1 MCASHKLE
9 MRKEAAQEMRSVMR
23 KKLLITAAA
32 IILSADFIAGGTMAI
47 YRAAAHTD
55 KTISTSSIGV
65 SLNVNEDN
73 IDRNSNENEIN
84 TEMVNQRVIQKVSAK
99 NTGARPQ
106 YVRVKVKKE
115 WLDNKEAVTERE
127 GQKLNKDYI
136 GINYVNTNDWIYV
149 SPSGNDDDPDGYLYY
164 KKIVAPGESTSD
176 FMDAYTVLLGVN
188 GNTNIYRDLSARVT
202 YDANAIQTVAAKAAM
217 LYEWGILAEIDDDG
231 MIQDIKYPE
240 SGKEYEITDDITKVT
255 PGAKALAADASVKTS
270 EKNATSI
277 TLDNSAVKFGVV
289 EKNADFKDMEP
300 GESREGKISLYNNSD
315 KNMDFYINS
324 ELISNIAD
332 EGSKAGI
339 YNIKIYKSVKD
350 NEYSLLYDGV
360 IGSQDTTGNTKTDSA
375 LSGNILIG
383 DKYIATLSG
392 GESADIR
399 IVVTLDGET
408 MDNSYMNKEGR
419 IRINVSA
426 QPNSDAAVTKTSVM
440 TGDNS
445 LLMLYGVLAV
455 IAGTAVLGTLA
466 GLYCRRKEK
475 HNTTKKEL

>member
-1 MCASHKLE
+1 MPRLCKTPVKNSHKLE

-73 IDRNSNENEIN
+73 IDRNSNENAIN
-84 TEMVNQRVIQKVSAK
+84 TEMVNQRVIQKVSVK

-115 WLDNKEAVTERE
+115 WLDNKEVVTERE

-255 PGAKALAADASVKTS
+255 PGAKSLAAD
-270 EKNATSI
+270 
-277 TLDNSAVKFGVV
+277 AVKFGVV
-289 EKNADFKDMEP
+289 EKDADFKDMEP

-324 ELISNIAD
+324 ELISNIAG

-350 NEYSLLYDGV
+350 NEYSLLYDGI

-455 IAGTAVLGTLA
+455 IVGTAVLGTLA

>member
-73 IDRNSNENEIN
+73 IDRNSNENAIN

-115 WLDNKEAVTERE
+115 WLDNKEVVTERE

-240 SGKEYEITDDITKVT
+240 SGKEYEITV
-255 PGAKALAADASVKTS
+255 
-270 EKNATSI
+270 
-277 TLDNSAVKFGVV
+277 DNSAVKFGVV
-289 EKNADFKDMEP
+289 EKDADFKDMEP

-324 ELISNIAD
+324 ELISNIAG

-350 NEYSLLYDGV
+350 NEYSLLYDGI

-455 IAGTAVLGTLA
+455 IVGTAVLGTLA

>member
-1 MCASHKLE
+1 
-9 MRKEAAQEMRSVMR
+9 MR

-65 SLNVNEDN
+65 SLNINEDN
-73 IDRNSNENEIN
+73 IDRNSNENAIN

-115 WLDNKEAVTERE
+115 WFDNKEAVTERE

-149 SPSGNDDDPDGYLYY
+149 SPSGIDNDTDNDTDGYLYY

-217 LYEWGILAEIDDDG
+217 LYEWGVLADIDDDG
-231 MIQDIKYPE
+231 IIQDIKYPE

-270 EKNATSI
+270 EKNATAI

-289 EKNADFKDMEP
+289 EEDADFKDMEP

-339 YNIKIYKSVKD
+339 YNIKIYKSVKY
-350 NEYSLLYDGV
+350 NEYSLLYDGI
-360 IGSQDTTGNTKTDSA
+360 IGSQDTIGNTYMDSV
-375 LSGNILIG
+375 SGGNILIG

-466 GLYCRRKEK
+466 GMYCRRKEK
-475 HNTTKKEL
+475 HNTANKEL

>member
-1 MCASHKLE
+1 M
-9 MRKEAAQEMRSVMR
+9 
-23 KKLLITAAA
+23 
-32 IILSADFIAGGTMAI
+32 
-47 YRAAAHTD
+47 
-55 KTISTSSIGV
+55 
-65 SLNVNEDN
+65 SLNINEDN
-73 IDRNSNENEIN
+73 IDRNSNENAIN

-149 SPSGNDDDPDGYLYY
+149 SASGIDNDTGNDTDGYLYY

-217 LYEWGILAEIDDDG
+217 LYEWGVLADIDDDG
-231 MIQDIKYPE
+231 IIQDIKYPE

-255 PGAKALAADASVKTS
+255 PGAKALAADTSVKTS
-270 EKNATSI
+270 EKNATAI

-289 EKNADFKDMEP
+289 EEDADFKDMEP

-350 NEYSLLYDGV
+350 NEYSLLYDGI
-360 IGSQDTTGNTKTDSA
+360 IGSQDTIGNTYMDSV
-375 LSGNILIG
+375 SGGNILIG

-445 LLMLYGVLAV
+445 LLMLYGVLSV

-475 HNTTKKEL
+475 HNTTNKEL

>member
-1 MCASHKLE
+1 
-9 MRKEAAQEMRSVMR
+9 MRSIMR

-65 SLNVNEDN
+65 SLNINEDN
-73 IDRNSNENEIN
+73 IDRNSNENAIN

-149 SPSGNDDDPDGYLYY
+149 SPSGIDNDTDNDTDGYLYY

-188 GNTNIYRDLSARVT
+188 ANTNIYRDLSARVT
-202 YDANAIQTVAAKAAM
+202 YDANAIQTVAAKAAI
-217 LYEWGILAEIDDDG
+217 LYEWGVLADIDDDG
-231 MIQDIKYPE
+231 IIQDIKYPE

-255 PGAKALAADASVKTS
+255 PGAKALAADTSVKTS
-270 EKNATSI
+270 EKNATAI

-289 EKNADFKDMEP
+289 EEDADFKDMEP

-339 YNIKIYKSVKD
+339 YNIKIYKSVKY
-350 NEYSLLYDGV
+350 NEYSLLYDGI
-360 IGSQDTTGNTKTDSA
+360 IGSQDTIGNTYMDSV
-375 LSGNILIG
+375 SGGNILIG

-466 GLYCRRKEK
+466 GMYCRRKEK
-475 HNTTKKEL
+475 HNTANKEL